1 VGSYRGNNHTYSYA
15 IPASAWIKSATAYQE
30 LTIDIV
36 SGSGGTAYLSP
47 GVSYDAIELV
57 P

>member
-1 VGSYRGNNHTYSYA
+1 VR
-15 IPASAWIKSATAYQE
+15 SADAYQE

-36 SGSGGTAYLSP
+36 SGSGGTAFLSP
-47 GVSYDAIELV
+47 GVSYDVVELV